1 MAADREH
8 EALAQIRVVL
18 VRPRGAANVG
28 AVARAMKNM
37 GLRDL
42 CLVAPRARSTM
53 VARAMAVHAH
63 DVLAQARTTESI
75 ADAVA
80 DCGLVAGTTCRGGS
94 YRAAADDLVI
104 AAPDIVASARAGGV
118 ALLFGPEDHGL
129 TNEDLQ
135 HCQRLVSINTDPA
148 YASLNL
154 AQAVLLCCYELRRA
168 SGASPAEPDRRPPAP
183 AKEVD
188 RMLAHLQRALLKIG
202 FLLPDNPGH
211 IMLAIR
217 QLFGRTT
224 LDEREVRIFLGLAR
238 QIEWYARTQ
247 GGTDANRALK
257 PQDESEVDAPHG

>member
-1 MAADREH
+1 MAADPEQS
-8 EALAQIRVVL
+8 ALTQIRIVL

-37 GLRDL
+37 GLSDL

-63 DVLAQARTTESI
+63 DVLAQARTVDAI

-80 DCGLVAGTTCRGGS
+80 DCRLVVGTTCRGGS
-94 YRAAADDLVI
+94 YRAAADDLVA
-104 AAPDIVASARAGGV
+104 AAPEIVTAARAGSV

-135 HCQRLVSINTDPA
+135 QCQRLVSINTDPA

-154 AQAVLLCCYELRRA
+154 AQAVLICCYELRRA
-168 SGASPAEPDRRPPAP
+168 TGAAPAEPERRPPAP

-188 RMLAHLQRALLKIG
+188 RMLEHLQRALLKIG
-202 FLLPDNPGH
+202 FLLPDNPAH
-211 IMLAIR
+211 IMLAVR

-247 GGTDANRALK
+247 KAETEIGTESQKGG
-257 PQDESEVDAPHG
+257 EVERTHG

>member
-1 MAADREH
+1 VA
-8 EALAQIRVVL
+8 EATEENPLARIRIVL

-53 VARAMAVHAH
+53 VARAMAVHAD
-63 DVLAQARTTESI
+63 DVLAQARSI
-75 ADAVA
+75 DTIAAAVA
-80 DCGLVAGTTCRGGS
+80 DCQLVVGTTCRGGS
-94 YRAAADDLVI
+94 YRAAADDLVA
-104 AAPDIVASARAGGV
+104 AAPELTAAARGGSI

-135 HCQRLVSINTDPA
+135 HCQRLISINSDPA

-154 AQAVLLCCYELRRA
+154 AQAVMICCYELRRA
-168 SGASPAEPDRRPPAP
+168 TGAVPVEPERPPP
-183 AKEVD
+183 AAAEEVE
-188 RMLAHLQRALLKIG
+188 RMLQHLQRALLKIG
-202 FLLPDNPGH
+202 FLIPDNPAH
-211 IMLAIR
+211 IMLALR

-238 QIEWYARTQ
+238 QIEWYA
-247 GGTDANRALK
+247 GAHVPPSAEEK
-257 PQDESEVDAPHG
+257 VDSAHG